1 MPYTPTDHIV
11 YVHQLLINAIQAGR
25 ADDCYLLARV
35 LGHLMPVE
43 YRTVEY
49 QFHGRY

>member
-1 MPYTPTDHIV
+1 MSYTPTDHII

-25 ADDCYLLARV
+25 ADDVYLLARV

-43 YRTVEY
+43 YRTSEN
-49 QFHGRY
+49 QFNGRY